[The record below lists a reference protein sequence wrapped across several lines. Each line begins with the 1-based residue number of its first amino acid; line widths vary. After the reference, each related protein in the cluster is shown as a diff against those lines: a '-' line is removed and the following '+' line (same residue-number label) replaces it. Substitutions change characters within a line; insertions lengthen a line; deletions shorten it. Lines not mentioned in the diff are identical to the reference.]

1 MPPFHGK
8 NTASEKLTK
17 IHGKCFSN
25 FEFFIHLGTACAAP
39 ERPQEKP
46 VGIWLEESGHN

>member
-25 FEFFIHLGTACAAP
+25 FGFFIHLGTACAAP

-46 VGIWLEESGHN
+46 VGIRLGESGHN